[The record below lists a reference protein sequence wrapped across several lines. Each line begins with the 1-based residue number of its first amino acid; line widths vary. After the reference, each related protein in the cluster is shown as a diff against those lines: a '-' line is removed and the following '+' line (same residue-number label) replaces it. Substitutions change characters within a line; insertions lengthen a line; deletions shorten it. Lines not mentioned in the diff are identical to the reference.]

1 MKKNKKS
8 EAIKS
13 RKQTALGLVRLHQG
27 AAELL
32 RGGVLT
38 LLIPCDIF
46 SVIVCSTERT
56 KRFSCSPY
64 GSLNIFSPYVVA
76 ENVYMESKLS
86 IHVHCN

>member
-1 MKKNKKS
+1 MKVKKIDFYHKIKGLKLILIRGQPISFKKFFFIIEYLIKKS

-38 LLIPCDIF
+38 LLIP
-46 SVIVCSTERT
+46 
-56 KRFSCSPY
+56 
-64 GSLNIFSPYVVA
+64 
-76 ENVYMESKLS
+76 
-86 IHVHCN
+86 